1 MQKIKDERLRTLFL
15 EIYRHIYH
23 HNDLFVKKNVRTQI
37 EVSSW
42 SHVSERKGLLFYVF
56 NFGHANTVLTRF
68 GHAKYVLTVL

>member
-1 MQKIKDERLRTLFL
+1 MQKIKYERLRTLFL

-42 SHVSERKGLLFYVF
+42 SHVSERKGLLSLRSFMC
-56 NFGHANTVLTRF
+56 LTS
-68 GHAKYVLTVL
+68 GMLTLS